1 MQFRRLITRLICG
14 LTVLLSLVPA
24 QAETG
29 IRVAGIHFPLAAKV
43 GRGGTATESSLIL
56 NGAGLRSKL
65 FLKVYAI
72 GLYLP
77 QRAATTADILAL
89 HGPKRIHIVALRD
102 LSAEQF
108 ADALVK
114 GIHKNHGEAE
124 LATLNPRLE
133 GFRATLLAQGEAVK
147 GTVILLDW
155 LPDGTDGITRLTVNG
170 KQVGNPVPG
179 EDFYQALLRIW
190 LGERPAEGG
199 LKRDLLGAAD

>member
-1 MQFRRLITRLICG
+1 MKFHHPTAWLACG
-14 LTVLLSLVPA
+14 LALLAAPA
-24 QAETG
+24 WTLAETG
-29 IRVAGIHFPLAAKV
+29 ITVAGVHFQMTTKIDSPSTEN
-43 GRGGTATESSLIL
+43 TATLTL
-56 NGAGLRSKL
+56 NGAGLRGVL
-65 FLKVYAI
+65 FIKAYAM

-77 QRAATTADILAL
+77 RRTTTTADILAL
-89 HGPKRIHIVALRD
+89 LGPKRIHIVALRD

-124 LATLNPRLE
+124 LAILNPRLE

-170 KQVGNPVPG
+170 KHVGNPVPG